1 MKIEPAHYRYRSVSP
16 FKDKDGMCNVSDKW
30 TLIDKHG
37 QRDAHSAMCGMQ
49 AEPLYTEA
57 QLRQLGEACAAVC
70 ERTPKMQA
78 YGNNRAVQD
87 ECAAAIRELIK
98 ELLP

>member
-1 MKIEPAHYRYRSVSP
+1 MKIEPVALFLHDEYAGYIQMGEWDEQMGGLLDLS
-16 FKDKDGMCNVSDKW
+16 KEEW
-30 TLIDKHG
+30 YA
-37 QRDAHSAMCGMQ
+37 DAV
-49 AEPLYTEA
+49 PLYTEA

-87 ECAAAIRELIK
+87 ECAAAIRKLIK

>member
-1 MKIEPAHYRYRSVSP
+1 MKIEPVAYRYRSVSP

-30 TLIDKHG
+30 TLIDKPG
-37 QRDAHSAMCGMQ
+37 QRDAHSAMCGSQ
-49 AEPLYTEA
+49 AESLYSEA

-70 ERTPKMQA
+70 DSIAKDGR
-78 YGNNRAVQD
+78 YSVVGIS
-87 ECAAAIRELIK
+87 CADSVRRLIK

>member
-1 MKIEPAHYRYRSVSP
+1 V
-16 FKDKDGMCNVSDKW
+16 
-30 TLIDKHG
+30 
-37 QRDAHSAMCGMQ
+37 
-49 AEPLYTEA
+49 
-57 QLRQLGEACAAVC
+57 EACAAVC

-98 ELLP
+98 EMLPSAELAKQEKV